1 MATCINDQF
10 VKSGCYCLNEQTVGQ
25 FTNIFVGDHT
35 LGVHSDSDEQLI
47 LHLAFVQT
55 FKLTGLTLGVLGDG
69 SCPATVK
76 LFINQQ
82 SLGFSDASD
91 TVPTQQL
98 VVKGG
103 EDGAATV
110 MKVDLQAAKW
120 QRADSSEWERV
131 VG

>member
-10 VKSGCYCLNEQTVGQ
+10 VKSQCYCLNEQTSNQ
-25 FTNIFVGDHT
+25 FTNTFVGDHT

-47 LHLAFVQT
+47 IHLAFVQT
-55 FKLTGLTLGVLGDG
+55 FRLSGLTLGVMGDG
-69 SCPATVK
+69 TCPCTIKMFA
-76 LFINQQ
+76 NQP

-103 EDGAATV
+103 EDGQPTV
-110 MKVDLQAAKW
+110 LKVDLQAAKW
-120 QRADSSEWERV
+120 QRADSSE
-131 VG
+131 